1 MAENKHQMGTFVNKP
16 ASAKNGCKL
25 LGIEGYFS
33 AGTKNPAELTNLC
46 RLVLR
51 ANDNT
56 DGKKL
61 NLTANIPVAEIP
73 AILELSRLAFDDF
86 TSNKKALKFPIL
98 EGQAKPKESD
108 KNDEG
113 TLVYSVEI
121 IYNPERNNPITVN
134 VKNFRADV
142 TKDTGGRLRY
152 SHPNGATHTVSY
164 FLPIRTFYNSIAHL
178 HNMYQA
184 WCAKAAIN
192 GDFDGA
198 L

>member
-1 MAENKHQMGTFVNKP
+1 MVSHQMTTFVNKP
-16 ASAKNGCKL
+16 LSAKTGCKL
-25 LGIEGYFS
+25 LGIEGYFL

-51 ANDNT
+51 ANDNIN
-56 DGKKL
+56 GKKL

-86 TSNKKALKFPIL
+86 ATNKKALNFPIL
-98 EGQAKPKESD
+98 EGLAKPKESD
-108 KNDEG
+108 ENDEG

-121 IYNPERNNPITVN
+121 LYNPKQEYPITIN

-142 TKDTGGRLRY
+142 TTDAEGRLKY
-152 SHPNGATHTVSY
+152 SRPKGATQTIGY
-164 FLPIRTFYNSIAHL
+164 YLPIRTFYNSIAHL
-178 HNMYQA
+178 NNMYQA

-192 GDFDGA
+192 GEFNGA